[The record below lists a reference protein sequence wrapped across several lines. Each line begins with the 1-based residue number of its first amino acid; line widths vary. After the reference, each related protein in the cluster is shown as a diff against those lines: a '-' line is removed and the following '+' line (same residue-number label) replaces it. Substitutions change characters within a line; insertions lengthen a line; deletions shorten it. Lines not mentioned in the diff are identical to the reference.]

1 MFTSSRCWIAVAVLG
16 CCCLLTGCTSGYK
29 PPEGVTVT
37 GVILLDGKPLE
48 VPNRQAGLGN
58 VEVILVPQGELATSG
73 AEPFSDLAKEDGSFT
88 IAGPGDGIKPGKYK
102 LVVHQQDQGFGSDM
116 LKGEFSETKSP
127 IEVEVPASKSGGKHD
142 LGKMDLAT
150 YRKQ

>member
-1 MFTSSRCWIAVAVLG
+1 MLTSSRCWIALAVLG
-16 CCCLLTGCTSGYK
+16 CGLLAGCTSGYK

-58 VEVILVPQGELATSG
+58 VEVILVPQGELATAG
-73 AEPFSDLAKEDGSFT
+73 AEPFSDLAKEDGSFN

-102 LVVHQQDQGFGSDM
+102 LVVHQQDKGYGSDM
-116 LKGEFSETKSP
+116 LQGEFSETNSP

-142 LGKMDLAT
+142 LGKVDLAT